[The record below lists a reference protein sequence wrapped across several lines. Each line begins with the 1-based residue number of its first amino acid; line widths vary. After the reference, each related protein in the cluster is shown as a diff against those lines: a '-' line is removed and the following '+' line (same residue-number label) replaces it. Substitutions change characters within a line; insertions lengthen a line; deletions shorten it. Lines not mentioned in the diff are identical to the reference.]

1 MEKLRE
7 FIKQLFNFNR
17 TISNQQD
24 TSQNSVYIL
33 AVGRIRG
40 IDLRQQG
47 SRNIGATN
55 AWRVLGWKW
64 GLSVFILDFLKGFIP
79 VFGALNW
86 LPFLTGDAGGW
97 DFNVLV
103 VLSCFAVI
111 LGHTY
116 TCFLGF
122 RGGKG
127 VATTAGVLFALNPVV
142 ACVALASWLVVM
154 GISGIVSLASL
165 VAAVVMIAAGWWIY
179 PLCQDGDV
187 SPQILYVAFFTVVGA
202 LVILKH
208 RSNIA
213 RLLNGTEHSFYSKK
227 SK

>member
-1 MEKLRE
+1 MIAWIVFYYLIGAIP
-7 FIKQLFNFNR
+7 FG
-17 TISNQQD
+17 
-24 TSQNSVYIL
+24 YL
-33 AVGRIRG
+33 AGRIRG

-165 VAAVVMIAAGWWIY
+165 VAAVVMVDLSALPGRGCL
-179 PLCQDGDV
+179 PPDTLRRLFHGGRRTGD
-187 SPQILYVAFFTVVGA
+187 SQAPFQYRKASQRNGA
-202 LVILKH
+202 L
-208 RSNIA
+208 
-213 RLLNGTEHSFYSKK
+213 LLFQKVQVR
-227 SK
+227 

>member
-1 MEKLRE
+1 MIAWIVL
-7 FIKQLFNFNR
+7 
-17 TISNQQD
+17 
-24 TSQNSVYIL
+24 YIAASYLVGAVPFGYL
-33 AVGRIRG
+33 AGRIRG
-40 IDLRQQG
+40 LDLRREG
-47 SRNIGATN
+47 SCNIGATN

-64 GLSVFILDFLKGFIP
+64 GLSVFALDFLKGFVP

-97 DFNVLV
+97 YFNAVVVLV
-103 VLSCFAVI
+103 CFAVV

-142 ACVALASWLVVM
+142 ACVALGAWLVFM

-165 VAAVVMIAAGWWIY
+165 VAAVAMIAAGWWFY
-179 PLCQDGDV
+179 PLCQGGAV
-187 SPQILYVAFFTVVGA
+187 SPQILYIAFFTVVGA

-208 RSNIA
+208 RSNIV

>member
-1 MEKLRE
+1 MIAWIVL
-7 FIKQLFNFNR
+7 
-17 TISNQQD
+17 
-24 TSQNSVYIL
+24 YIAASYLVGAVPFGYL
-33 AVGRIRG
+33 AGRIRG
-40 IDLRQQG
+40 LDLRREG
-47 SRNIGATN
+47 SCNIGATN

-64 GLSVFILDFLKGFIP
+64 GLSVFALDFLKGFVP
-79 VFGALNW
+79 VFGAVV
-86 LPFLTGDAGGW
+86 
-97 DFNVLV
+97 VLV
-103 VLSCFAVI
+103 CFAVV

-142 ACVALASWLVVM
+142 ACVALGAWLVFM

-165 VAAVVMIAAGWWIY
+165 VAAVAMIAAGWWFY
-179 PLCQDGDV
+179 PLCQGGAV
-187 SPQILYVAFFTVVGA
+187 SPQILYIAFFTVVGA

-208 RSNIA
+208 RSNIV

>member
-1 MEKLRE
+1 MIAWVIL
-7 FIKQLFNFNR
+7 
-17 TISNQQD
+17 
-24 TSQNSVYIL
+24 YIAASYLIGAVPFGYL
-33 AVGRIRG
+33 AGKCRG
-40 IDLRQQG
+40 LDLRRQG
-47 SRNIGATN
+47 SCNIGATN

-64 GLSVFILDFLKGFIP
+64 GLSVFILDFLKGFVP

-86 LPFLTGDAGGW
+86 LPALTGDTDGW
-97 DFNVLV
+97 DFNAAVVLV
-103 VLSCFAVI
+103 CFAAV

-122 RGGKG
+122 KGGKG

-142 ACVALASWLVVM
+142 ACIVLGAWLVFM
-154 GISGIVSLASL
+154 GISGIVSFASL
-165 VAAVVMIAAGWWIY
+165 VAAAAMIAAGWWFY
-179 PLCQDGDV
+179 PVNEAGAV
-187 SPQILYVAFFTVVGA
+187 SPQVLYIAFFTLVGV

-208 RSNIA
+208 RSNIV

>member
-1 MEKLRE
+1 M
-7 FIKQLFNFNR
+7 
-17 TISNQQD
+17 
-24 TSQNSVYIL
+24 
-33 AVGRIRG
+33 
-40 IDLRQQG
+40 
-47 SRNIGATN
+47 
-55 AWRVLGWKW
+55 LGWKW
-64 GLSVFILDFLKGFIP
+64 GLSVFALDFLKGFVP

-97 DFNVLV
+97 DFNAVVVLV
-103 VLSCFAVI
+103 CFAVV

-142 ACVALASWLVVM
+142 ACVALGAWLVFM

-165 VAAVVMIAAGWWIY
+165 VAAVAMIAAGWWFY
-179 PLCQDGDV
+179 PLCQGGAV
-187 SPQILYVAFFTVVGA
+187 SPQILYIAFFTVVGA

-208 RSNIA
+208 RSNIV

>member
-1 MEKLRE
+1 M
-7 FIKQLFNFNR
+7 
-17 TISNQQD
+17 
-24 TSQNSVYIL
+24 
-33 AVGRIRG
+33 
-40 IDLRQQG
+40 
-47 SRNIGATN
+47 
-55 AWRVLGWKW
+55 
-64 GLSVFILDFLKGFIP
+64 
-79 VFGALNW
+79 
-86 LPFLTGDAGGW
+86 DAG
-97 DFNVLV
+97 
-103 VLSCFAVI
+103 
-111 LGHTY
+111 
-116 TCFLGF
+116 
-122 RGGKG
+122 RG
-127 VATTAGVLFALNPVV
+127 
-142 ACVALASWLVVM
+142 SWLVVM

>member
-1 MEKLRE
+1 MIAWIVFYYLIGAIP
-7 FIKQLFNFNR
+7 FG
-17 TISNQQD
+17 
-24 TSQNSVYIL
+24 YL
-33 AVGRIRG
+33 AGRIRG

-154 GISGIVSLASL
+154 GISGIVSLAS
-165 VAAVVMIAAGWWIY
+165 
-179 PLCQDGDV
+179 QDGDV

>member
-1 MEKLRE
+1 MIAWIVFYYLIGAIP
-7 FIKQLFNFNR
+7 FG
-17 TISNQQD
+17 
-24 TSQNSVYIL
+24 YL
-33 AVGRIRG
+33 AGRIRG

-116 TCFLGF
+116 TCLLY
-122 RGGKG
+122 
-127 VATTAGVLFALNPVV
+127 TTD
-142 ACVALASWLVVM
+142 
-154 GISGIVSLASL
+154 
-165 VAAVVMIAAGWWIY
+165 AA
-179 PLCQDGDV
+179 DD
-187 SPQILYVAFFTVVGA
+187 
-202 LVILKH
+202 
-208 RSNIA
+208 
-213 RLLNGTEHSFYSKK
+213 
-227 SK
+227 

>member
-1 MEKLRE
+1 M
-7 FIKQLFNFNR
+7 
-17 TISNQQD
+17 
-24 TSQNSVYIL
+24 
-33 AVGRIRG
+33 
-40 IDLRQQG
+40 
-47 SRNIGATN
+47 N
-55 AWRVLGWKW
+55 A
-64 GLSVFILDFLKGFIP
+64 
-79 VFGALNW
+79 
-86 LPFLTGDAGGW
+86 
-97 DFNVLV
+97 V

>member
-1 MEKLRE
+1 MIAWIVFYYLIGAIP
-7 FIKQLFNFNR
+7 FG
-17 TISNQQD
+17 
-24 TSQNSVYIL
+24 YL
-33 AVGRIRG
+33 AGRIRG

-187 SPQILYVAFFTVVGA
+187 SPQILYVAFS
-202 LVILKH
+202 
-208 RSNIA
+208 RW
-213 RLLNGTEHSFYSKK
+213 
-227 SK
+227 

>member
-1 MEKLRE
+1 MIAWIVL
-7 FIKQLFNFNR
+7 
-17 TISNQQD
+17 
-24 TSQNSVYIL
+24 YIAASYLVGAVPFGYL
-33 AVGRIRG
+33 AGRIRG
-40 IDLRQQG
+40 LDLRREG
-47 SRNIGATN
+47 SCNIGATN

-64 GLSVFILDFLKGFIP
+64 GLSVFALDFLKGFVP

-86 LPFLTGDAGGW
+86 LPFLTGDVGGW
-97 DFNVLV
+97 DFNAVVVLV
-103 VLSCFAVI
+103 CFAVV

-142 ACVALASWLVVM
+142 ACVALGAWLVFM

-165 VAAVVMIAAGWWIY
+165 VAAVAMIAAGWWFY
-179 PLCQDGDV
+179 PLCQGGAV
-187 SPQILYVAFFTVVGA
+187 SPQILYIAFFTVVGA

-208 RSNIA
+208 RSNIV

>member
-1 MEKLRE
+1 MIAWIVFYYLIGAIP
-7 FIKQLFNFNR
+7 FG
-17 TISNQQD
+17 
-24 TSQNSVYIL
+24 YL
-33 AVGRIRG
+33 AGRIRG

-127 VATTAGVLFALNPVV
+127 VATTAGGFICPSIRWW
-142 ACVALASWLVVM
+142 LAWLW
-154 GISGIVSLASL
+154 LL
-165 VAAVVMIAAGWWIY
+165 GWWLWESPASCPWPAWW
-179 PLCQDGDV
+179 PLW
-187 SPQILYVAFFTVVGA
+187 
-202 LVILKH
+202 
-208 RSNIA
+208 
-213 RLLNGTEHSFYSKK
+213 
-227 SK
+227 

>member
-1 MEKLRE
+1 
-7 FIKQLFNFNR
+7 
-17 TISNQQD
+17 
-24 TSQNSVYIL
+24 
-33 AVGRIRG
+33 
-40 IDLRQQG
+40 
-47 SRNIGATN
+47 
-55 AWRVLGWKW
+55 
-64 GLSVFILDFLKGFIP
+64 
-79 VFGALNW
+79 
-86 LPFLTGDAGGW
+86 
-97 DFNVLV
+97 
-103 VLSCFAVI
+103 
-111 LGHTY
+111 
-116 TCFLGF
+116 
-122 RGGKG
+122 
-127 VATTAGVLFALNPVV
+127 
-142 ACVALASWLVVM
+142 LASWLVVM

>member
-1 MEKLRE
+1 MIAWIVFYYLIGAIP
-7 FIKQLFNFNR
+7 FG
-17 TISNQQD
+17 
-24 TSQNSVYIL
+24 YL
-33 AVGRIRG
+33 AGRIRG

-127 VATTAGVLFALNPVV
+127 VATTAGVLFAINPVV

>member
-1 MEKLRE
+1 MVRE
-7 FIKQLFNFNR
+7 
-17 TISNQQD
+17 
-24 TSQNSVYIL
+24 
-33 AVGRIRG
+33 
-40 IDLRQQG
+40 
-47 SRNIGATN
+47 
-55 AWRVLGWKW
+55 
-64 GLSVFILDFLKGFIP
+64 
-79 VFGALNW
+79 
-86 LPFLTGDAGGW
+86 
-97 DFNVLV
+97 NVPQ
-103 VLSCFAVI
+103 C
-111 LGHTY
+111 
-116 TCFLGF
+116 
-122 RGGKG
+122 
-127 VATTAGVLFALNPVV
+127 PVV

>member
-1 MEKLRE
+1 MIAWIVL
-7 FIKQLFNFNR
+7 
-17 TISNQQD
+17 
-24 TSQNSVYIL
+24 YIAASYLVGAVPFGYL
-33 AVGRIRG
+33 AGRIRG
-40 IDLRQQG
+40 LDLRREG
-47 SRNIGATN
+47 SCNIGATN

-64 GLSVFILDFLKGFIP
+64 GLSVFALDFLKGFVP

-97 DFNVLV
+97 YFNAIVVLV
-103 VLSCFAVI
+103 CFAVV

-142 ACVALASWLVVM
+142 ACVALGAWLVFM

-165 VAAVVMIAAGWWIY
+165 VAAVAMIAAGWWFY
-179 PLCQDGDV
+179 PLCQGGTV
-187 SPQILYVAFFTVVGA
+187 SPQILYIAFFTVVGA

-208 RSNIA
+208 RSNIV

>member
-1 MEKLRE
+1 MIAWIVFYYLIGAIP
-7 FIKQLFNFNR
+7 FG
-17 TISNQQD
+17 
-24 TSQNSVYIL
+24 YL
-33 AVGRIRG
+33 AGRIRG

-127 VATTAGVLFALNPVV
+127 VATTAGFICPQSGGGLRSSGFLAGGYGNLRHRVPGQPGGRCGDDRRRMVDLSALPGRG
-142 ACVALASWLVVM
+142 CL
-154 GISGIVSLASL
+154 
-165 VAAVVMIAAGWWIY
+165 
-179 PLCQDGDV
+179 
-187 SPQILYVAFFTVVGA
+187 PQILYVAFFTVVGA

>member
-1 MEKLRE
+1 M
-7 FIKQLFNFNR
+7 
-17 TISNQQD
+17 
-24 TSQNSVYIL
+24 
-33 AVGRIRG
+33 RG
-40 IDLRQQG
+40 AYWAG
-47 SRNIGATN
+47 SGAFPF
-55 AWRVLGWKW
+55 
-64 GLSVFILDFLKGFIP
+64 SFLDFLKGFICVRRLELAAVP
-79 VFGALNW
+79 D
-86 LPFLTGDAGGW
+86 GDAGGW

-127 VATTAGVLFALNPVV
+127 VGDNRGVLFALNPVV

>member
-1 MEKLRE
+1 MIAWIVL
-7 FIKQLFNFNR
+7 
-17 TISNQQD
+17 
-24 TSQNSVYIL
+24 YIAASYLVGAVPFGYL
-33 AVGRIRG
+33 AGRIRG
-40 IDLRQQG
+40 LDLRREG
-47 SRNIGATN
+47 SCNIGATN
-55 AWRVLGWKW
+55 AW
-64 GLSVFILDFLKGFIP
+64 GLSVFALDFLKGFVP

-97 DFNVLV
+97 DFNAVVVLV
-103 VLSCFAVI
+103 CFAVV

-142 ACVALASWLVVM
+142 ACVALGAWLVFM
-154 GISGIVSLASL
+154 GISGIVSLSSL
-165 VAAVVMIAAGWWIY
+165 VAAVAMIAAGWWFY
-179 PLCQDGDV
+179 PLCQGGAV
-187 SPQILYVAFFTVVGA
+187 SPQILYIAFFTVVGA

-208 RSNIA
+208 RSNIV

>member
-1 MEKLRE
+1 MHSAQHDCLDS
-7 FIKQLFNFNR
+7 FYYLIGAIPFG
-17 TISNQQD
+17 
-24 TSQNSVYIL
+24 YL
-33 AVGRIRG
+33 AGRIRG

-187 SPQILYVAFFTVVGA
+187 SPRYFTSPFHGGRRTGDSQAPFQYRKASQRNGA
-202 LVILKH
+202 L
-208 RSNIA
+208 
-213 RLLNGTEHSFYSKK
+213 LLFQK

>member
-1 MEKLRE
+1 M
-7 FIKQLFNFNR
+7 
-17 TISNQQD
+17 
-24 TSQNSVYIL
+24 
-33 AVGRIRG
+33 
-40 IDLRQQG
+40 
-47 SRNIGATN
+47 
-55 AWRVLGWKW
+55 
-64 GLSVFILDFLKGFIP
+64 
-79 VFGALNW
+79 
-86 LPFLTGDAGGW
+86 
-97 DFNVLV
+97 
-103 VLSCFAVI
+103 
-111 LGHTY
+111 
-116 TCFLGF
+116 
-122 RGGKG
+122 
-127 VATTAGVLFALNPVV
+127 
-142 ACVALASWLVVM
+142 ALASWLVVM

>member
-1 MEKLRE
+1 M
-7 FIKQLFNFNR
+7 QMNFTQMYESFQALENP
-17 TISNQQD
+17 SFWQD
-24 TSQNSVYIL
+24 IYI
-33 AVGRIRG
+33 
-40 IDLRQQG
+40 
-47 SRNIGATN
+47 
-55 AWRVLGWKW
+55 
-64 GLSVFILDFLKGFIP
+64 
-79 VFGALNW
+79 
-86 LPFLTGDAGGW
+86 
-97 DFNVLV
+97 
-103 VLSCFAVI
+103 
-111 LGHTY
+111 
-116 TCFLGF
+116 
-122 RGGKG
+122 
-127 VATTAGVLFALNPVV
+127 
-142 ACVALASWLVVM
+142 ALASWLVVM

>member
-1 MEKLRE
+1 MIAWIVFYYLIGAIP
-7 FIKQLFNFNR
+7 FG
-17 TISNQQD
+17 
-24 TSQNSVYIL
+24 YL
-33 AVGRIRG
+33 AGRIRG

-97 DFNVLV
+97 DFNVLI

-165 VAAVVMIAAGWWIY
+165 VAAMVDLSALPGRGWLPPDTLRRLFHGGRRAGDSQAPFQY
-179 PLCQDGDV
+179 RKASQRN
-187 SPQILYVAFFTVVGA
+187 GA
-202 LVILKH
+202 L
-208 RSNIA
+208 
-213 RLLNGTEHSFYSKK
+213 LLFQKVQVR
-227 SK
+227 